1 MFFSGKKIT
10 CGKSNCN
17 CNCNQFSCKNATS
30 KMVKAHILNELS
42 NQLVLLRKL
51 QLSLIVANV
60 RFTENVLAHGKT
72 PTNKDK
78 NPEIFRVLLSLLQG
92 FFAILLRLSHLRVNA
107 APCAHRR
114 GKCRLRV
121 EKGGCRSK
129 SSSFC
134 RWKKRKMRMTEHG
147 RATRESGLDAALY
160 TQHPIQ

>member
-72 PTNKDK
+72 PTNKGK
-78 NPEIFRVLLSLLQG
+78 I
-92 FFAILLRLSHLRVNA
+92 
-107 APCAHRR
+107 RR
-114 GKCRLRV
+114 FSVSC
-121 EKGGCRSK
+121 
-129 SSSFC
+129 
-134 RWKKRKMRMTEHG
+134 
-147 RATRESGLDAALY
+147 
-160 TQHPIQ
+160 